1 MPRKLFQHKKTRGI
15 YVVVNRCLLEADAKT
30 MMIVYQDY
38 PAGNNTWVRP
48 EDEFL
53 DGRFQCIGDAP
64 DPQVFDPLADILE
77 FHQKFD
83 IDYTGAPR
91 ALPADIADFRRKFMQ
106 EELDEYGWGQ
116 NNAYQETTRPSGS
129 RDVAEYTH
137 QLEQCL
143 DALVD
148 EMYVVLGTAH
158 LHGFQDIFAEAWRR
172 VHAANMAKV
181 RADLDGSNSKR
192 GSSFD
197 VVKPAGW
204 EPPVHTDLVE
214 GNDIHEPHFERA

>member
-1 MPRKLFQHKKTRGI
+1 MPRKLYLHKKSQGI
-15 YVVVNRCLLEADAKT
+15 YVVISRCLLENDAT
-30 MMIVYQDY
+30 TPMVVYQDY
-38 PAGNNTWVRP
+38 PEGNHTWVRP
-48 EDEFL
+48 ASEFN

-64 DPQVFDPLADILE
+64 DPVVFDPLADILE

-83 IDYTGAPR
+83 LDYTGSPR
-91 ALPADIADFRRKFMQ
+91 ALPRNLGKFRHNLMR
-106 EELDEYGWGQ
+106 EELDEYGWAQ
-116 NNAYQETTRPSGS
+116 EAAYQETTRPVGS
-129 RDVAEYTH
+129 RDAAEYTH
-137 QLEQCL
+137 QLEQAL

-148 EMYVVLGTAH
+148 EMYVILGTAH
-158 LHGFQDIFAEAWRR
+158 IHGFQNIFAEAWRR

-214 GNDIHEPHFERA
+214 DNDVHEPHFERA